1 MQTDKTEGG
10 FHGYLRSDQ
19 IAAPT
24 GKLAEAF
31 VLCWVYLAG
40 APSGAGPRCL
50 NH

>member
-24 GKLAEAF
+24 GKLAESF
-31 VLCWVYLAG
+31 VLCWVYLVELRLGPAHG
-40 APSGAGPRCL
+40 A
-50 NH
+50 